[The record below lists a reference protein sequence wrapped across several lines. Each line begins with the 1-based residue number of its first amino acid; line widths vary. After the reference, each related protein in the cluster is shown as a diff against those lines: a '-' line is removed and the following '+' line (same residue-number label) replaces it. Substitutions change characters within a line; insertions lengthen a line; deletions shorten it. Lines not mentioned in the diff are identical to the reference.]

1 MKTAG
6 PGLPGP
12 FLSRRYAAKAKTL
25 VHVVARKLLTAKQV
39 IVLLPRGDRSGHAA
53 AMLFRSETVSYD
65 VADFVVRPYR
75 SIWGIGVGSKRRIM
89 QPR

>member
-1 MKTAG
+1 MQDHRKSGRTNVKTAG

-39 IVLLPRGDRSGHAA
+39 IDLLPRGDRSGYSA

-65 VADFVVRPYR
+65 VPIAAYGELALDQ
-75 SIWGIGVGSKRRIM
+75 SAA
-89 QPR
+89 